1 MVVGGEVA
9 ARVLVLSGIED
20 PGGGRLGSWVAWRIV
35 SGNNR
40 EMGRSAVVF
49 EDLAS
54 CLAGIEE
61 LQNADERLEP
71 RMSLDSRRSHWWWS
85 IGLDGQPVAMSS
97 RGYDRGRECG
107 ASLAGFLKALPRAT
121 VVHPVASGLRR
132 RRDLL
137 PGDFLRWASV

>member
-1 MVVGGEVA
+1 MVVGDEVA

-20 PGGGRLGSWVAWRIV
+20 PGGGRLGSWVAWRLV

-61 LQNADERLEP
+61 LQNAARAARAEDVP
-71 RMSLDSRRSHWWWS
+71 
-85 IGLDGQPVAMSS
+85 GLT
-97 RGYDRGRECG
+97 
-107 ASLAGFLKALPRAT
+107 ALPL
-121 VVHPVASGLRR
+121 VVVYWPGRPAGGDEQPRVRPRPRVRRKLGRLPEGPAARDCRPPGRQWSAAS
-132 RRDLL
+132 
-137 PGDFLRWASV
+137 P